1 MEILQEISLNL
12 NLVGVTQMNLI
23 NILKQS
29 RELNEEPDT
38 RSMRSHMLFQNW
50 QIYE

>member
-1 MEILQEISLNL
+1 MIERIDMGILQEISLNL

-29 RELNEEPDT
+29 RELNDYVRT
-38 RSMRSHMLFQNW
+38 
-50 QIYE
+50 